1 LAREFKRISKDY
13 PINMSTEIIRKA
25 TKWLSESFD
34 LETRTEVKRLMHADP
49 NMLIECFYTDLEFGT
64 GGMRGKMGV
73 GTNRINKY
81 TIGQA
86 TQGLANYM
94 KKQFPDA
101 NDMSVV
107 IAHDSRN
114 NSPFFSQVCADV
126 LSASGIKAY
135 LFSDLRPTPELSFA
149 VRELGCNAGIVI
161 TASHNPKEYNGYKV
175 YWNDGAQI
183 VAPHDTGIISEV
195 RAIES
200 VEEVSFSSNSDL
212 IETLD
217 DTIDRKYMAKV
228 QSLSVDA
235 FKEEKKNLKIVFT
248 SLHGTGITMVPQVLK
263 NAGFENVILEETQAI
278 PSGDFPSVE
287 SPNPEERSA
296 LRMAMELAEKE
307 GGDLVL
313 GTDPDADRVGLVA
326 RNSSGELTLIN
337 GNQACALIV
346 YYRLEQMKTAGTIPA
361 NGFIAKTVVTS
372 DLISNMAKAYGV
384 KLYETLTGFKWIASV
399 IREQEGKEVF
409 LGGGEESYG
418 YLVGDFVRD
427 KDAVISSLVLS
438 ECAAWAASKGKTL
451 IGILDEIYLRFGHFR
466 ERLISVVREGKSGKE
481 EIQAMM
487 DGFRTNPPAALLGSK
502 VVSITDILNGTVTDK
517 VTGNSTDLG
526 LPSSNVMQFTLEN
539 GLKFTARPSGTEP
552 KIKFYFSVNLKASSN
567 EEILKQ
573 EGQMNEMIAE
583 AVKELGL

>member
-1 LAREFKRISKDY
+1 
-13 PINMSTEIIRKA
+13 
-25 TKWLSESFD
+25 
-34 LETRTEVKRLMHADP
+34 
-49 NMLIECFYTDLEFGT
+49 
-64 GGMRGKMGV
+64 
-73 GTNRINKY
+73 
-81 TIGQA
+81 
-86 TQGLANYM
+86 
-94 KKQFPDA
+94 
-101 NDMSVV
+101 
-107 IAHDSRN
+107 
-114 NSPFFSQVCADV
+114 
-126 LSASGIKAY
+126 
-135 LFSDLRPTPELSFA
+135 
-149 VRELGCNAGIVI
+149 
-161 TASHNPKEYNGYKV
+161 
-175 YWNDGAQI
+175 
-183 VAPHDTGIISEV
+183 
-195 RAIES
+195 
-200 VEEVSFSSNSDL
+200 
-212 IETLD
+212 
-217 DTIDRKYMAKV
+217 
-228 QSLSVDA
+228 
-235 FKEEKKNLKIVFT
+235 
-248 SLHGTGITMVPQVLK
+248 
-263 NAGFENVILEETQAI
+263 
-278 PSGDFPSVE
+278 
-287 SPNPEERSA
+287 
-296 LRMAMELAEKE
+296 MAMEMAEKE
-307 GGDLVL
+307 DADLVL

-399 IREQEGKEVF
+399 IREKEGKEVF

>member
-1 LAREFKRISKDY
+1 
-13 PINMSTEIIRKA
+13 MSPEIITKA
-25 TKWLSESFD
+25 NKWLSGFFD
-34 LETRTEVKRLMHADP
+34 LETRTEVKRLMQTDP
-49 NMLIECFYTDLEFGT
+49 NMLTECFYTDLEFGT
-64 GGMRGKMGV
+64 GGMRGKMGI

-94 KKQFPDA
+94 KKQLPDA
-101 NDMSVV
+101 TDISVV

-114 NSPFFSQVCADV
+114 NSPLFSQVCADV
-126 LSASGIKAY
+126 LSANGIKAY

-175 YWNDGAQI
+175 YWDDGAQI
-183 VAPHDTGIISEV
+183 IAPHDTGIISEV

-200 VEEVSFSSNSDL
+200 VEEVNFSANSDL

-217 DTIDRKYMAKV
+217 DTIDRKYLAKV
-228 QSLSVDA
+228 QSLSVDG
-235 FKEEKKNLKIVFT
+235 FKEEKKKLKIVFT

-307 GGDLVL
+307 DGDLVL
-313 GTDPDADRVGLVA
+313 GTDPDADRVGMVA

-399 IREQEGKEVF
+399 IREQEGKEIF

-451 IGILDEIYLRFGHFR
+451 IDILDEIYLKFGHFR

-487 DGFRTNPPAALLGSK
+487 DGFRTNPPTVLMGSK
-502 VVSITDILNGTVTDK
+502 VVSITDILNGTITDK
-517 VTGNSTDLG
+517 VTGSSTVLG

-567 EEILKQ
+567 EEIRKQ

-583 AVKELGL
+583 VVKELGL

>member
-1 LAREFKRISKDY
+1 MN
-13 PINMSTEIIRKA
+13 PEIITKA
-25 TKWLSESFD
+25 TKWLSEGFD
-34 LETRTEVKRLMHADP
+34 IETRTEVQRLMDADSD
-49 NMLIECFYTDLEFGT
+49 MLTECFYTDLEFGT

-94 KKQFPDA
+94 KKQFPNSADL
-101 NDMSVV
+101 SVV

-114 NSPFFSQVCADV
+114 NSPLFSQVCADV
-126 LSASGIKAY
+126 LSANGIKAY

-149 VRELGCNAGIVI
+149 VRELGCTAGIVI

-175 YWNDGAQI
+175 YWEDGAQI
-183 VAPHDTGIISEV
+183 IAPHDTGIIAEV

-200 VEEVSFSSNSDL
+200 LEAVNFSANNGL

-217 DTIDRKYMAKV
+217 SQIDEQYLSRV
-228 QSLSVDA
+228 QSLSVNN
-235 FKEEKKNLKIVFT
+235 FNEEKSKLKIVFT

-263 NAGFENVILEETQAI
+263 NAGFEKVILEKTQAI

-296 LRMAMELAEKE
+296 LAMAIELAERE
-307 GGDLVL
+307 GADIVL
-313 GTDPDADRVGLVA
+313 GTDPDADRVGTVA

-346 YYRLEQMKTAGTIPA
+346 YFRLEQLKAARALPSD
-361 NGFIAKTVVTS
+361 GFIAKTVVTS
-372 DLISNMAKAYGV
+372 DLISNMAEAYGV

-399 IREQEGKEVF
+399 IREHEGKEVF

-451 IGILDEIYLRFGHFR
+451 IDILDEIYLKFGHFR

-487 DGFRTNPPAALLGSK
+487 DGFRTKPPVELMGSK
-502 VVSITDILNGTVTDK
+502 VISITDILKGTITDK
-517 VTGNSTDLG
+517 NSGDSKPLG
-526 LPSSNVMQFTLEN
+526 LPSSNVIQFTLEN

-552 KIKFYFSVNLKASSN
+552 KIKFYFSVNLKADSISDMQS
-567 EEILKQ
+567 Q
-573 EGQMNEMIAE
+573 EVQMNEMIE
-583 AVKELGL
+583 IVVKELGL

>member
-126 LSASGIKAY
+126 LSANGIKAY

-487 DGFRTNPPAALLGSK
+487 DGFRTNPPAALMGSK
-502 VVSITDILNGTVTDK
+502 VISITDILNGTVTDK
-517 VTGNSTDLG
+517 VTGNFTDLG

-567 EEILKQ
+567 EEILRQ

-583 AVKELGL
+583 VVKELGL

>member
-1 LAREFKRISKDY
+1 MN
-13 PINMSTEIIRKA
+13 PEIITKA
-25 TKWLSESFD
+25 TKWLSEGFD
-34 LETRTEVKRLMHADP
+34 IETRTEVQRLMDADSD
-49 NMLIECFYTDLEFGT
+49 MLTECFYTDLEFGT

-94 KKQFPDA
+94 KKQFPNSADL
-101 NDMSVV
+101 SVV

-114 NSPFFSQVCADV
+114 NSPLFSQVCADV
-126 LSASGIKAY
+126 LSANGIKAY

-149 VRELGCNAGIVI
+149 VRELGCTAGIVI

-175 YWNDGAQI
+175 YWEDGAQI
-183 VAPHDTGIISEV
+183 IAPHDTGIIAEV

-200 VEEVSFSSNSDL
+200 LEAVNFSANNGL
-212 IETLD
+212 IQTLD
-217 DTIDRKYMAKV
+217 SQIDEQYLSRV
-228 QSLSVDA
+228 QSLSVNN
-235 FKEEKKNLKIVFT
+235 FNEEKSKLKIVFT

-263 NAGFENVILEETQAI
+263 TAGFEKVILEETQAI

-296 LRMAMELAEKE
+296 LAMAMELAERE
-307 GGDLVL
+307 GADIVL
-313 GTDPDADRVGLVA
+313 GTDPDADRVGTVA
-326 RNSSGELTLIN
+326 RNSYGELTLIN

-346 YYRLEQMKTAGTIPA
+346 YFRLEQLKAARALPS

-372 DLISNMAKAYGV
+372 DLISNMAEAYGV

-399 IREQEGKEVF
+399 IREHEGKEVF

-438 ECAAWAASKGKTL
+438 ECAAWAASQGKTL
-451 IGILDEIYLRFGHFR
+451 IDILDEIHLKFGHFR
-466 ERLISVVREGKSGKE
+466 ERLISVVREGKSGKA

-487 DGFRTNPPAALLGSK
+487 DGFRTKPPIELMGSK
-502 VVSITDILNGTVTDK
+502 VISITDILKGTITNKKSGDSK
-517 VTGNSTDLG
+517 PLG

-552 KIKFYFSVNLKASSN
+552 KIKFYFSVNLKADSISDMQS
-567 EEILKQ
+567 Q
-573 EGQMNEMIAE
+573 EVQMNEMIE
-583 AVKELGL
+583 IVVKELGLES

>member
-1 LAREFKRISKDY
+1 
-13 PINMSTEIIRKA
+13 MSPEIITKA
-25 TKWLSESFD
+25 NKWLSGSFD
-34 LETRTEVKRLMHADP
+34 LETRTEVKRLMQTDP
-49 NMLIECFYTDLEFGT
+49 NMLTECFYTDLEFGT

-94 KKQFPDA
+94 KKQFPRA
-101 NDMSVV
+101 TDMSAV

-126 LSASGIKAY
+126 LSANGIKAH

-175 YWNDGAQI
+175 YWDDGAQI
-183 VAPHDTGIISEV
+183 IAPHDTGIISEV

-200 VEEVSFSSNSDL
+200 VEEVNFSANSDL

-217 DTIDRKYMAKV
+217 DTIDRKYLAKV
-228 QSLSVDA
+228 QSLSVDG
-235 FKEEKKNLKIVFT
+235 FKEEKKKLKIVFT

-296 LRMAMELAEKE
+296 LRMAIELAEKE
-307 GGDLVL
+307 DGDLVL
-313 GTDPDADRVGLVA
+313 GTDPDADRVGMVA

-399 IREQEGKEVF
+399 IREQEGKEIF

-438 ECAAWAASKGKTL
+438 ECAAWTASKGKTL
-451 IGILDEIYLRFGHFR
+451 IDILDEIYLKFGHFR

-487 DGFRTNPPAALLGSK
+487 DGFRTNPPATLIGSK

-517 VTGNSTDLG
+517 VTGSSKVLG

-567 EEILKQ
+567 EEIREQ

-583 AVKELGL
+583 VVKELGL